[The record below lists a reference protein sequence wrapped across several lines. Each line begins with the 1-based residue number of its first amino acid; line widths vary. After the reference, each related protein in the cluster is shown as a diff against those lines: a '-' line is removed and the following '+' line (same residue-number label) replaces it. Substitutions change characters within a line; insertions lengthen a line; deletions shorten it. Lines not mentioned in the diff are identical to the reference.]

1 MTDKKFFLT
10 VLFFSVCGLLAT
22 FFIFLITVVSPVNLP
37 REMGNLILRHENGN
51 TDVAPEKNTQ
61 ARLLKFASE
70 DEFKDYLAQSE
81 GLGNAYGAGFG
92 GMRMAETFATD
103 SMKEAT
109 PMPAAMDSN
118 SAQTQALGAGEGG
131 APAERVSETNVQVKG
146 IDEPDIIKNDGQE
159 IYYSSS
165 LRYYALGDVRG
176 DVFMKEEM
184 PVAREQGYIPPQYKE
199 AAIKLV
205 KTFPAESLGL
215 DSEIIAQGDLL
226 LKDNI
231 LMVFTYDKIYGYDVS
246 DKKTPVKKWTINLKQ
261 NNYLTTSRLYNG
273 KVYLVTNQYVNSY
286 KPCPLTPFDV
296 DGNSFSISCD
306 NIYHPAVPVE
316 TDSAY
321 TVSIINPEDGA
332 VEKNIS
338 FVGSTNNTVIYMSPN
353 ALYATYEY
361 SGDFVKFYVD
371 FFTEKCADL
380 IPREVIAKLDKLKNY
395 DISAQAKFLELGAI
409 LDKYRNSLD
418 EDENLR
424 VENEIENR
432 GQSYFKE
439 KERELDMTGIFKLS
453 AENLE
458 ILANG
463 SVPGSLL
470 NQFSLD
476 EYNGYLRTATTV
488 GGRNNMFWQNGDSVN
503 DVYVLDKNL
512 NIIGSVKD
520 LGKTEKIYSVRFIED
535 KGYVVTFR
543 ETDPFY
549 VIDLSSP
556 KNPHKKGEL
565 KITGYSS
572 YLHPIAKDKIL
583 GIGRDGSQVKISLFD
598 VSDAANPK
606 EVSKYTLKEYWSD
619 VLNTHHAFLLD
630 SDHKVF
636 FMPGGQGGYIF
647 SYENDNLSLT
657 KSISQTQI
665 SRAIYM
671 NDYMYIAGDAGITV
685 LDENTWERVG
695 EIEF

>member
-10 VLFFSVCGLLAT
+10 VLFFSVCGLFAT
-22 FFIFLITVVSPVNLP
+22 FLIFLLTVFSQVNLP
-37 REMGNLILRHENGN
+37 REMRNFIAR
-51 TDVAPEKNTQ
+51 PEGKNTVVPSEKKTGNG
-61 ARLLKFASE
+61 LLKFSSE
-70 DEFKDYLAQSE
+70 EEFKEYLTKSE
-81 GLGNAYGAGFG
+81 GAGNAYYGGFG
-92 GMRMAETFATD
+92 TRGMGESFAVD
-103 SMKEAT
+103 SMKEIA
-109 PMPAAMDSN
+109 PMPAAMNSK

-131 APAERVSETNVQVKG
+131 ASAERASETNVQVKG
-146 IDEPDIIKNDGQE
+146 IDEPDIIKNDGKE

-165 LRYYALGDVRG
+165 LRYYTRG
-176 DVFMKEEM
+176 DVSVGNAVGVNSEMKQIM
-184 PVAREQGYIPPQYKE
+184 PQYNQ

-205 KTFPAESLGL
+205 KSFPVKELGL
-215 DSEIIAQGDLL
+215 DAEIAEQGNLL

-246 DKKTPVKKWTINLKQ
+246 DKKAPVKKWTISLKQ

-273 KVYLVTNQYVNSY
+273 KVYLVTNQSVNSY
-286 KPCPLTPFDV
+286 KPCPLTPFDI
-296 DGNSFSISCD
+296 DGNSFSVSCD
-306 NIYHPAVPVE
+306 NIYHPSVPVE
-316 TDSAY
+316 TDSVY
-321 TVSIINPEDGA
+321 TVSIINPEDGS

-338 FVGSTNNTVIYMSPN
+338 FVGSTNNAVIYMSPD

-361 SGDFVKFYVD
+361 SGDFVGFFVD

-380 IPREVIAKLDKLKNY
+380 IPKEVVAKLVKLKNY
-395 DISAQAKFLELGAI
+395 DISAQAKFLELSTI
-409 LDKYRNSLD
+409 LDNYRNSLD

-424 VENEIENR
+424 VQNEIENR
-432 GQSYFKE
+432 GEAYFKE
-439 KERELDMTGIFKLS
+439 KGRELDMTGIFKLS
-453 AENLE
+453 ADNLE

-463 SVPGSLL
+463 NVPGSLL

-476 EYNGYLRTATTV
+476 EYNGYLRVATTI
-488 GGRNNMFWQNGDSVN
+488 GGRNSMFWQSGESVN
-503 DVYVLDKNL
+503 DVYVADKNL
-512 NIIGSVKD
+512 NITGSVKN
-520 LGKTEKIYSVRFIED
+520 LGETEKIYSVRFIED

-556 KNPHKKGEL
+556 SNPMMKGEL

-598 VSDAANPK
+598 VSDAENPK

-647 SYENDNLSLT
+647 SYENDNLSL
-657 KSISQTQI
+657 KKAISQTQI

-671 NDYMYIAGDAGITV
+671 DNYMYMAGDAGITV

-695 EIEF
+695 GIEF